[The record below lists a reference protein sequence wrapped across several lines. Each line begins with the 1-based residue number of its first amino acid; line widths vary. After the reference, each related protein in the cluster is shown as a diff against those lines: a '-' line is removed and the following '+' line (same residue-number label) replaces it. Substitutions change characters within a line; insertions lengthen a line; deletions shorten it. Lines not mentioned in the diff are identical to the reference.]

1 MDILITTPNGRPDK
15 NDLVLQELVSTKAW
29 KQALAHCEKRLKKGE
44 KNDYLLVSAIS
55 SLETLGTG
63 SWD

>member
-15 NDLVLQELVSTKAW
+15 NDLVLQELVSTK
-29 KQALAHCEKRLKKGE
+29 ALAHCEKRLKKGE